1 MASCRM
7 GSFSF
12 FSLWVVRSPIDEVW
26 NVVSKGEDYPIWWPY
41 VERATKIS
49 EGDDT
54 GVGQVVRSKWSTALP
69 YGFEFETE
77 AIRVEEPSLLELES
91 QGQLEG
97 SGTWELSTTPEGT
110 AVRYF
115 WRVRTTQAWM
125 DLLGPIARPGFA
137 WNHAVIMRAGGEG
150 LAKCLATTLVRN
162 ESFTGE
168 SAGPAGAFITIM
180 ALVIAIVW
188 LPLSLIRKA
197 TRRRN

>member
-1 MASCRM
+1 
-7 GSFSF
+7 
-12 FSLWVVRSPIDEVW
+12 
-26 NVVSKGEDYPIWWPY
+26 
-41 VERATKIS
+41 VEK
-49 EGDDT
+49 
-54 GVGQVVRSKWSTALP
+54 
-69 YGFEFETE
+69 
-77 AIRVEEPSLLELES
+77 PSLLELES

-125 DLLGPIARPGFA
+125 DLLGPTARPGFA

-150 LAKCLATTLVRN
+150 LAKCLATTLVRI